1 MVNGSLEGAVDSD
14 GGRALSADPLDDPAD
29 ATTEAP
35 TDTPAPRSDRLTDEQ
50 VIATWQDVIDGFTRA
65 HRRIVAPVESGG
77 LPEPHFA
84 ALMLLVRAQ
93 DQRLP
98 MSRLAQELGMT
109 SGGFTKLADRLA
121 RDGMIDRRNSAGD
134 RRVVYAALTTL
145 GEQTV
150 RDAERTYASSVRA
163 QVLAVIGG
171 DALIRAADT
180 MKSLREA
187 NQAVVPEGVD
197 SPPFV
202 AQDRDPSLPDRR
214 RTPRD

>member
-1 MVNGSLEGAVDSD
+1 MVNSSLEGAVGSE
-14 GGRALSADPLDDPAD
+14 GARGLSADPIDDPA
-29 ATTEAP
+29 EASAEP
-35 TDTPAPRSDRLTDEQ
+35 PARSDRLTDEQ
-50 VIATWQDVIDGFTRA
+50 VIATWQAVIDGFTRA

-93 DQRLP
+93 EQRLP

-134 RRVVYAALTTL
+134 RRVVYAALTPL

-150 RDAERTYASSVRA
+150 LEAERTYAASVRT

-171 DALIRAADT
+171 ESLLTVADT
-180 MKSLREA
+180 MKSLRQA
-187 NQAVVPEGVD
+187 NETGVPDGVD
-197 SPPFV
+197 APPFV

-214 RTPRD
+214 RHPRD

>member
-1 MVNGSLEGAVDSD
+1 MVNSSLEGVVGSEGAHD
-14 GGRALSADPLDDPAD
+14 LSADPLDDSARTAVADVPEADPA
-29 ATTEAP
+29 
-35 TDTPAPRSDRLTDEQ
+35 RSDRLTDEQ

-65 HRRIVAPVESGG
+65 HRRIVAPVESAG

-84 ALMLLVRAQ
+84 ALMLLVRAAE
-93 DQRLP
+93 QRLP

-134 RRVVYAALTTL
+134 RRVVYAALTPL

-150 RDAERTYASSVRA
+150 RDAERTYASSVRT

-171 DALIRAADT
+171 ESLLRVADT
-180 MKSLREA
+180 MRSLRAA
-187 NQAVVPEGVD
+187 NLAVEPDGVD
-197 SPPFV
+197 APPFV

-214 RTPRD
+214 RRPRD

>member
-1 MVNGSLEGAVDSD
+1 MVNSSLEGAVGSEGDRD
-14 GGRALSADPLDDPAD
+14 LSADPFDAPAD
-29 ATTEAP
+29 ASSE
-35 TDTPAPRSDRLTDEQ
+35 PAAARSDRLSDDQ

-93 DQRLP
+93 EQRLP

-134 RRVVYAALTTL
+134 RRVVYAALTPL

-150 RDAERTYASSVRA
+150 RDAERTYAASVRT

-171 DALIRAADT
+171 ESLLHVADT

-197 SPPFV
+197 APPFV

>member
-1 MVNGSLEGAVDSD
+1 MVNSSLEGAVGSD
-14 GGRALSADPLDDPAD
+14 GARGLSADPIDDPAEVS
-29 ATTEAP
+29 AEP
-35 TDTPAPRSDRLTDEQ
+35 PARSDRLTDEQ
-50 VIATWQDVIDGFTRA
+50 VIATWQAVIDGFTRA

-93 DQRLP
+93 EQRLP

-134 RRVVYAALTTL
+134 RRVVYAALTPL

-150 RDAERTYASSVRA
+150 LQAERTYAASVRT

-171 DALIRAADT
+171 ESLLTVADT
-180 MKSLREA
+180 MKSLRQA
-187 NQAVVPEGVD
+187 NETGLPDGAD
-197 SPPFV
+197 APPFV

-214 RTPRD
+214 RHPRD

>member
-1 MVNGSLEGAVDSD
+1 MVNSSLEGAVGSEGARD
-14 GGRALSADPLDDPAD
+14 LSADPLDDPA
-29 ATTEAP
+29 ATAVADPTEPSA
-35 TDTPAPRSDRLTDEQ
+35 ARSDRLTDEQ

-93 DQRLP
+93 EQRLP

-134 RRVVYAALTTL
+134 RRVVYAALTPL

-150 RDAERTYASSVRA
+150 RDAERTYAASVRT

-171 DALIRAADT
+171 EQLVRVADT
-180 MKSLREA
+180 MKSLRAA
-187 NQAVVPEGVD
+187 NQSMEPDGVD
-197 SPPFV
+197 APPFV

-214 RTPRD
+214 RRPRD

>member
-1 MVNGSLEGAVDSD
+1 MVNSSLEGAVGSEGARD
-14 GGRALSADPLDDPAD
+14 LPADPEGDPA
-29 ATTEAP
+29 EIP
-35 TDTPAPRSDRLTDEQ
+35 SEPPAARSDRLTDEQ

-65 HRRIVAPVESGG
+65 HRRIVAPVETGG

-93 DQRLP
+93 EQRLP

-134 RRVVYAALTTL
+134 RRVVYAALTPL

-150 RDAERTYASSVRA
+150 REAERTYAASVRT
-163 QVLAVIGG
+163 QVLAVVGG
-171 DALIRAADT
+171 DTLLQVAET

-187 NQAVVPEGVD
+187 NQAVALDVD
-197 SPPFV
+197 APPFV

-214 RTPRD
+214 RHPRD